1 MSAATETAL
10 PQEVAPAAAVS
21 AGALLRQA
29 RQAQGVALEDL
40 AATLKVP
47 VEKLQAL
54 EDEDWQRL
62 PDVVFLRALAQTICR
77 TLHLEAAPVLALL
90 PQQKVTALAPQ
101 GGLNAPMRERGAPS
115 ILATTTKHSPWPWV
129 VLLLIVLGGGGYLG
143 VQWMAP
149 EWVRG
154 VSTTVSAPSDPAGDS
169 PLFSPAVPEEG
180 DGGGMGNMGD
190 VAQAGEVPTVQAAA
204 LMQPALPEE
213 EGAQPGFA
221 APAPVPA
228 PAPVAQA
235 ETAAAPAAA
244 AAQAA
249 QAAQAAASVSPV
261 LRITAKGATWVQVLD
276 AQQRLLIEKILQD
289 GEVFSTS
296 APKPLT
302 VAVGKAD
309 LATVEVN
316 GAPFDVQ
323 AVARSNVARFEVK

>member
-1 MSAATETAL
+1 MSAATETTL

-29 RQAQGVALEDL
+29 RQAQGVALGDL

-101 GGLNAPMRERGAPS
+101 GGLNAPMRERGVPS
-115 ILATTTKHSPWPWV
+115 ILATKTQHSPWPWV

-154 VSTTVSAPSDPAGDS
+154 VSTTVPAPSDPVGDS
-169 PLFSPAVPEEG
+169 PLFSPAGPEES
-180 DGGGMGNMGD
+180 DGGNMGD
-190 VAQAGEVPTVQAAA
+190 GAQAGEVPAVQAAA
-204 LMQPALPEE
+204 LMQPALQEE

-221 APAPVPA
+221 APAP
-228 PAPVAQA
+228 APVAQA
-235 ETAAAPAAA
+235 EPAAAP
-244 AAQAA
+244 
-249 QAAQAAASVSPV
+249 AAASVSPV

-316 GAPFDVQ
+316 GAPFDLQ

>member
-1 MSAATETAL
+1 MSAATETTL

-29 RQAQGVALEDL
+29 RQAQGVALGDL

-101 GGLNAPMRERGAPS
+101 GGLNAPMRERGVPS
-115 ILATTTKHSPWPWV
+115 ILATNTKHSPWPWV

-190 VAQAGEVPTVQAAA
+190 AAQAGEVPTVQAAA

-221 APAPVPA
+221 APAPA
-228 PAPVAQA
+228 A
-235 ETAAAPAAA
+235 EPAAAP
-244 AAQAA
+244 
-249 QAAQAAASVSPV
+249 AAQAAASVSPV

>member
-1 MSAATETAL
+1 MSAATETTL

-29 RQAQGVALEDL
+29 RQAQGVALGDL

-62 PDVVFLRALAQTICR
+62 PDVVFMRALAQTICR

-101 GGLNAPMRERGAPS
+101 GGLNAPMRERGVPS
-115 ILATTTKHSPWPWV
+115 ILATKTQHSPWPWV

-154 VSTTVSAPSDPAGDS
+154 VSTTVPAPSDPVGDS
-169 PLFSPAVPEEG
+169 PLFSPAGPEEG
-180 DGGGMGNMGD
+180 DGDNMGD
-190 VAQAGEVPTVQAAA
+190 GAQAGEVPTVQAAA
-204 LMQPALPEE
+204 LMQPALQEE

-221 APAPVPA
+221 APAP
-228 PAPVAQA
+228 APVAQA
-235 ETAAAPAAA
+235 EPAAAP
-244 AAQAA
+244 
-249 QAAQAAASVSPV
+249 AAASVSPV

-316 GAPFDVQ
+316 GAPFDLQ

>member
-1 MSAATETAL
+1 MSAATETTL

-29 RQAQGVALEDL
+29 RQAQGVALGDL

-101 GGLNAPMRERGAPS
+101 GGLNAPMRERGVPS
-115 ILATTTKHSPWPWV
+115 ILATNTKHSPWPWV

-154 VSTTVSAPSDPAGDS
+154 VSTTVPAPSDPAGDS

-190 VAQAGEVPTVQAAA
+190 VAQAGEVPSVQVAA

-221 APAPVPA
+221 APAPA
-228 PAPVAQA
+228 A
-235 ETAAAPAAA
+235 EPAAAP
-244 AAQAA
+244 
-249 QAAQAAASVSPV
+249 AAQAAASVSPV

>member
-29 RQAQGVALEDL
+29 RQAQGVALGDL

-101 GGLNAPMRERGAPS
+101 GGLNAPMRERGVPS
-115 ILATTTKHSPWPWV
+115 ILATKTQHSPWPWV

-190 VAQAGEVPTVQAAA
+190 GAQAGEVPTVQAAA

-221 APAPVPA
+221 APAPA
-228 PAPVAQA
+228 A
-235 ETAAAPAAA
+235 EPAAAP
-244 AAQAA
+244 
-249 QAAQAAASVSPV
+249 AAQAAASVSPV

>member
-1 MSAATETAL
+1 MSDSMSAATETTL

-29 RQAQGVALEDL
+29 RQAQGVALGDL

-101 GGLNAPMRERGAPS
+101 GGLNAPMRERGVPS
-115 ILATTTKHSPWPWV
+115 ILATNTKHSPWPWV

-221 APAPVPA
+221 APAPA
-228 PAPVAQA
+228 A
-235 ETAAAPAAA
+235 EPAAAP
-244 AAQAA
+244 
-249 QAAQAAASVSPV
+249 AAQAAASVSPV

>member
-101 GGLNAPMRERGAPS
+101 GGLNAPMRERGVPS
-115 ILATTTKHSPWPWV
+115 ILATNTKHSPWPWV

-154 VSTTVSAPSDPAGDS
+154 VSTTVSTPSDPAGDS

-221 APAPVPA
+221 APAPA
-228 PAPVAQA
+228 A
-235 ETAAAPAAA
+235 EPAAAP
-244 AAQAA
+244 
-249 QAAQAAASVSPV
+249 AAQAAASVSPV

>member
-1 MSAATETAL
+1 MSAATETTL

-29 RQAQGVALEDL
+29 RQAQGVALGDL

-101 GGLNAPMRERGAPS
+101 GGLNAPMRERGVPS
-115 ILATTTKHSPWPWV
+115 ILATKTQHSPWPWV

-154 VSTTVSAPSDPAGDS
+154 VSTTVPAPSDPVGDS
-169 PLFSPAVPEEG
+169 PLFSPAGPEES
-180 DGGGMGNMGD
+180 DGGNMGD
-190 VAQAGEVPTVQAAA
+190 GAQAGEVPAVQAAA

-221 APAPVPA
+221 APA
-228 PAPVAQA
+228 A
-235 ETAAAPAAA
+235 EP
-244 AAQAA
+244 
-249 QAAQAAASVSPV
+249 AAQAAASVSPV

-316 GAPFDVQ
+316 GAPFDLQ

>member
-29 RQAQGVALEDL
+29 RQAQGVALGDL

-101 GGLNAPMRERGAPS
+101 GGLNAPMRERGVPS
-115 ILATTTKHSPWPWV
+115 ILATNTKHSPWPWV

-221 APAPVPA
+221 APATA
-228 PAPVAQA
+228 PAA
-235 ETAAAPAAA
+235 EPAAAP
-244 AAQAA
+244 
-249 QAAQAAASVSPV
+249 AAQAAASVSPV

>member
-29 RQAQGVALEDL
+29 RQAQGVALGDL

-101 GGLNAPMRERGAPS
+101 GGLNAPMRERGVPS
-115 ILATTTKHSPWPWV
+115 ILATNTKHSPWPWV

-154 VSTTVSAPSDPAGDS
+154 VSTTVPAPSDPVGDS
-169 PLFSPAVPEEG
+169 PLFSPAGPEEG
-180 DGGGMGNMGD
+180 DGGSNMGD
-190 VAQAGEVPTVQAAA
+190 GAQAGEVPTVQAAA

-221 APAPVPA
+221 APAPA
-228 PAPVAQA
+228 A
-235 ETAAAPAAA
+235 EPAAAP
-244 AAQAA
+244 
-249 QAAQAAASVSPV
+249 AAQAAASVSPV

>member
-1 MSAATETAL
+1 MSAATETTL

-29 RQAQGVALEDL
+29 RQAQGVALGDL

-101 GGLNAPMRERGAPS
+101 GGLNAPMRERGVPS
-115 ILATTTKHSPWPWV
+115 ILATNTKHSPWPWV

-154 VSTTVSAPSDPAGDS
+154 VSTTVPAPSDPAGDS

-221 APAPVPA
+221 APATA
-228 PAPVAQA
+228 PAA
-235 ETAAAPAAA
+235 EPAAAP
-244 AAQAA
+244 
-249 QAAQAAASVSPV
+249 AAQAAASVSPV

>member
-1 MSAATETAL
+1 MSAATETTL

-29 RQAQGVALEDL
+29 RQAQGVALGDL

-62 PDVVFLRALAQTICR
+62 PDVVFMRALAQTICR

-101 GGLNAPMRERGAPS
+101 GGLNAPMRERGVPS
-115 ILATTTKHSPWPWV
+115 ILATKTQHSPWPWV

-154 VSTTVSAPSDPAGDS
+154 VSTTVPAPSDPVGDS
-169 PLFSPAVPEEG
+169 PLFSPAGPEES
-180 DGGGMGNMGD
+180 DGGNMGD
-190 VAQAGEVPTVQAAA
+190 GAQAGEVPAVQAAA

-221 APAPVPA
+221 APAPA
-228 PAPVAQA
+228 SAPVAQA
-235 ETAAAPAAA
+235 ETAAAP
-244 AAQAA
+244 
-249 QAAQAAASVSPV
+249 AAASVSPV

-316 GAPFDVQ
+316 GAPFDLQ

>member
-101 GGLNAPMRERGAPS
+101 GGLNAPMRERGVPS
-115 ILATTTKHSPWPWV
+115 ILATKTQHSPWPWV

-213 EGAQPGFA
+213 EGAQPDFA
-221 APAPVPA
+221 APAPA
-228 PAPVAQA
+228 A
-235 ETAAAPAAA
+235 EPAAAP
-244 AAQAA
+244 
-249 QAAQAAASVSPV
+249 AAQAAASVSPV

>member
-29 RQAQGVALEDL
+29 RQAQGVALGDL

-101 GGLNAPMRERGAPS
+101 GGLNAPMRERGVPS
-115 ILATTTKHSPWPWV
+115 ILATNAKHSPWPWV

-169 PLFSPAVPEEG
+169 PLFSPAVPEES
-180 DGGGMGNMGD
+180 DGGD
-190 VAQAGEVPTVQAAA
+190 AAQAGEVPTVQAAA

-221 APAPVPA
+221 APAPA
-228 PAPVAQA
+228 A
-235 ETAAAPAAA
+235 EPAAAP
-244 AAQAA
+244 
-249 QAAQAAASVSPV
+249 AAQAAASVSPV

-316 GAPFDVQ
+316 GAPFDLQ

>member
-101 GGLNAPMRERGAPS
+101 GGLNAPMRERGVPS
-115 ILATTTKHSPWPWV
+115 ILATNTKHSPWPWV

-154 VSTTVSAPSDPAGDS
+154 VSTTVPAPSDPAGDS

-221 APAPVPA
+221 APATA
-228 PAPVAQA
+228 PAA
-235 ETAAAPAAA
+235 EPAAAP
-244 AAQAA
+244 
-249 QAAQAAASVSPV
+249 AAQAAASVSPV

>member
-1 MSAATETAL
+1 MSAATETTL

-101 GGLNAPMRERGAPS
+101 GGLNAPMRERGVPS
-115 ILATTTKHSPWPWV
+115 ILATNTKHSPWPWV

-204 LMQPALPEE
+204 LMQPALPAE
-213 EGAQPGFA
+213 EGAQRGFA
-221 APAPVPA
+221 APATA
-228 PAPVAQA
+228 PAA
-235 ETAAAPAAA
+235 EPAAAP
-244 AAQAA
+244 
-249 QAAQAAASVSPV
+249 AAQAAASVSPV

>member
-1 MSAATETAL
+1 MSAATETTL

-29 RQAQGVALEDL
+29 RQAQGVALGDL

-101 GGLNAPMRERGAPS
+101 GGLNAPMRERGVPS
-115 ILATTTKHSPWPWV
+115 ILATNTKHSPWPWV

-154 VSTTVSAPSDPAGDS
+154 VSTTVPAPSDPAGDS

-190 VAQAGEVPTVQAAA
+190 VAQAGEVPSVQVAA

-221 APAPVPA
+221 APATA
-228 PAPVAQA
+228 PAA
-235 ETAAAPAAA
+235 EPAAAP
-244 AAQAA
+244 
-249 QAAQAAASVSPV
+249 AAQAAASVSPV

>member
-1 MSAATETAL
+1 MSAATETTL

-101 GGLNAPMRERGAPS
+101 GGLNAPMRERGVPS
-115 ILATTTKHSPWPWV
+115 ILATNTKHSPWPWV

-180 DGGGMGNMGD
+180 DGGNMGNMGD
-190 VAQAGEVPTVQAAA
+190 GAQAGEVPAVQAAA

-221 APAPVPA
+221 APAPA
-228 PAPVAQA
+228 A
-235 ETAAAPAAA
+235 EPAAAP
-244 AAQAA
+244 
-249 QAAQAAASVSPV
+249 AAQAAASVSPV

>member
-101 GGLNAPMRERGAPS
+101 GGLNAPMRERGVPS
-115 ILATTTKHSPWPWV
+115 ILATNTKHSPWPWV

-154 VSTTVSAPSDPAGDS
+154 VSTTVPAPSDPVGDS
-169 PLFSPAVPEEG
+169 PLFSPAGPEEG

-221 APAPVPA
+221 APAPA
-228 PAPVAQA
+228 A
-235 ETAAAPAAA
+235 EPAAAP
-244 AAQAA
+244 
-249 QAAQAAASVSPV
+249 AAQAAASVSPV

-323 AVARSNVARFEVK
+323 AVARSNVARVEVK

>member
-1 MSAATETAL
+1 MSAATETTL

-29 RQAQGVALEDL
+29 RQAQGVALGDL

-101 GGLNAPMRERGAPS
+101 GGLNAPMRERGVPS
-115 ILATTTKHSPWPWV
+115 ILATNTKHSPWPWV

-221 APAPVPA
+221 APA
-228 PAPVAQA
+228 A
-235 ETAAAPAAA
+235 EPAAAP
-244 AAQAA
+244 
-249 QAAQAAASVSPV
+249 AAQAAASVSPV

-316 GAPFDVQ
+316 GAPFDLQ

>member
-1 MSAATETAL
+1 MSAATETTL

-29 RQAQGVALEDL
+29 RQAQGVALGDL

-101 GGLNAPMRERGAPS
+101 GGLNAPMRERGVPS
-115 ILATTTKHSPWPWV
+115 ILATNTQHSPWPWV

-169 PLFSPAVPEEG
+169 PLFSTAVSEEG
-180 DGGGMGNMGD
+180 DGGD
-190 VAQAGEVPTVQAAA
+190 AAQAGEVPTVQAAA

-221 APAPVPA
+221 APAPA
-228 PAPVAQA
+228 A
-235 ETAAAPAAA
+235 EPAAAP
-244 AAQAA
+244 
-249 QAAQAAASVSPV
+249 AAQAAASVSPV

>member
-101 GGLNAPMRERGAPS
+101 GGLNAPMRERGVPS
-115 ILATTTKHSPWPWV
+115 ILATNTQHSPWPWV

-190 VAQAGEVPTVQAAA
+190 VAQAGEVPSVQVAA

-221 APAPVPA
+221 APAPA
-228 PAPVAQA
+228 A
-235 ETAAAPAAA
+235 EPAAAP
-244 AAQAA
+244 
-249 QAAQAAASVSPV
+249 AAQAAASVSPV

>member
-1 MSAATETAL
+1 MSAATETTL

-29 RQAQGVALEDL
+29 RQAQGVALGDL

-101 GGLNAPMRERGAPS
+101 GGLNAPMRERGVPS
-115 ILATTTKHSPWPWV
+115 ILATKTQHSPWPWV

-154 VSTTVSAPSDPAGDS
+154 VSTTVPAPSDPVGDS
-169 PLFSPAVPEEG
+169 PLFSPAGPEES
-180 DGGGMGNMGD
+180 DGGNMGD
-190 VAQAGEVPTVQAAA
+190 GAQAGEVPTVQAAA

-221 APAPVPA
+221 APA
-228 PAPVAQA
+228 A
-235 ETAAAPAAA
+235 EPAAAP
-244 AAQAA
+244 
-249 QAAQAAASVSPV
+249 AAQAAASVSPV

-316 GAPFDVQ
+316 GAPFDLQ

>member
-29 RQAQGVALEDL
+29 RQAQGVALGDL

-101 GGLNAPMRERGAPS
+101 GGLNAPMRERGVPS
-115 ILATTTKHSPWPWV
+115 ILATNTQHSPWPWV

-154 VSTTVSAPSDPAGDS
+154 VSTTVPAPSDPVGDS
-169 PLFSPAVPEEG
+169 PLFSPAGPEEG
-180 DGGGMGNMGD
+180 DGGSNMGD
-190 VAQAGEVPTVQAAA
+190 GAQAGEVPTVQAAA

-221 APAPVPA
+221 APAPV
-228 PAPVAQA
+228 AQA
-235 ETAAAPAAA
+235 EP
-244 AAQAA
+244 
-249 QAAQAAASVSPV
+249 AAASVSPV

>member
-1 MSAATETAL
+1 MSAATETTL

-101 GGLNAPMRERGAPS
+101 GGLNAPMRERGVPS
-115 ILATTTKHSPWPWV
+115 ILATNAKHSPWPWV

-154 VSTTVSAPSDPAGDS
+154 VSTTVPAPSDPAGDS

-221 APAPVPA
+221 APATA
-228 PAPVAQA
+228 PAA
-235 ETAAAPAAA
+235 EPAAAP
-244 AAQAA
+244 
-249 QAAQAAASVSPV
+249 AAQAAASVSPV

>member
-101 GGLNAPMRERGAPS
+101 GGLNAPMRERGVPS
-115 ILATTTKHSPWPWV
+115 ILATNTKHSPWPWV

-154 VSTTVSAPSDPAGDS
+154 VSTTVPAPSEPAGDS

-190 VAQAGEVPTVQAAA
+190 VAQAGEVPSVQVAA

-221 APAPVPA
+221 APAPA
-228 PAPVAQA
+228 A
-235 ETAAAPAAA
+235 EPAAAP
-244 AAQAA
+244 
-249 QAAQAAASVSPV
+249 AAQAAASVSPV

>member
-29 RQAQGVALEDL
+29 RQAQGVALGDL

-62 PDVVFLRALAQTICR
+62 PDVVFMRALAQTICR

-101 GGLNAPMRERGAPS
+101 GGLNAPMRERGVPS
-115 ILATTTKHSPWPWV
+115 ILATKTQHSPWPWV

-154 VSTTVSAPSDPAGDS
+154 VSTTVSAPSDPVGDS

-221 APAPVPA
+221 APAPA
-228 PAPVAQA
+228 A
-235 ETAAAPAAA
+235 EPAAAP
-244 AAQAA
+244 
-249 QAAQAAASVSPV
+249 AAQAAASVSPV

>member
-29 RQAQGVALEDL
+29 RQAQGVALGDL

-101 GGLNAPMRERGAPS
+101 GGLNAPMRERGVPS
-115 ILATTTKHSPWPWV
+115 ILATNAKHSPWPWV

-154 VSTTVSAPSDPAGDS
+154 VSTTVPAPSDPVGDS

-180 DGGGMGNMGD
+180 DGGD
-190 VAQAGEVPTVQAAA
+190 AAQAGEVPTVQAAA

-221 APAPVPA
+221 APAPA
-228 PAPVAQA
+228 A
-235 ETAAAPAAA
+235 EPAAAP
-244 AAQAA
+244 
-249 QAAQAAASVSPV
+249 AAQAAASVSPV

>member
-29 RQAQGVALEDL
+29 RQAQGVALGDL

-101 GGLNAPMRERGAPS
+101 GGLNAPMRERGVPS
-115 ILATTTKHSPWPWV
+115 ILATNTKHSPWPWV

-190 VAQAGEVPTVQAAA
+190 GAQAGEVPTVQAAA

-221 APAPVPA
+221 APAPA
-228 PAPVAQA
+228 A
-235 ETAAAPAAA
+235 EPAAAP
-244 AAQAA
+244 
-249 QAAQAAASVSPV
+249 AAQAAASVSPV

>member
-29 RQAQGVALEDL
+29 RQAQGVVLGDL

-101 GGLNAPMRERGAPS
+101 GGLNAPMRERGVPS
-115 ILATTTKHSPWPWV
+115 ILATNTKHSPWPWV

-221 APAPVPA
+221 APAPA
-228 PAPVAQA
+228 A
-235 ETAAAPAAA
+235 EPAAAP
-244 AAQAA
+244 
-249 QAAQAAASVSPV
+249 AAQAAASVSPV

>member
-1 MSAATETAL
+1 MSAATETTL

-101 GGLNAPMRERGAPS
+101 GGLNAPMRERGVPS
-115 ILATTTKHSPWPWV
+115 ILATNTKHSPWPWV

-169 PLFSPAVPEEG
+169 PLFSPAVPEES
-180 DGGGMGNMGD
+180 DGGNMGD
-190 VAQAGEVPTVQAAA
+190 GAQAGEVPAVQAAA
-204 LMQPALPEE
+204 LMQPALQEE

-221 APAPVPA
+221 APA
-228 PAPVAQA
+228 
-235 ETAAAPAAA
+235 TAPAAEPA
-244 AAQAA
+244 AAS
-249 QAAQAAASVSPV
+249 AAQAAASVSPV

-316 GAPFDVQ
+316 GAPFDLQ

>member
-29 RQAQGVALEDL
+29 RQAQGVALGDL

-101 GGLNAPMRERGAPS
+101 GGLNAPMRERGVPS
-115 ILATTTKHSPWPWV
+115 ILATNTQHSPWPWV

-213 EGAQPGFA
+213 EGAQPDFA
-221 APAPVPA
+221 APAPA
-228 PAPVAQA
+228 A
-235 ETAAAPAAA
+235 EPAAAP
-244 AAQAA
+244 
-249 QAAQAAASVSPV
+249 AAQAAASVSPV
-261 LRITAKGATWVQVLD
+261 LRIPAKGATWVQVLD

-316 GAPFDVQ
+316 GAPFDLQ

>member
-29 RQAQGVALEDL
+29 RQAQGVALGDL

-101 GGLNAPMRERGAPS
+101 GGLNAPMRERGVPS
-115 ILATTTKHSPWPWV
+115 ILATNTKHSPWPWV

-149 EWVRG
+149 ELVRG

-221 APAPVPA
+221 APAPA
-228 PAPVAQA
+228 A
-235 ETAAAPAAA
+235 EPAAAP
-244 AAQAA
+244 
-249 QAAQAAASVSPV
+249 AAQAAASVSPV

>member
-101 GGLNAPMRERGAPS
+101 GGLNAPMRERGVPS
-115 ILATTTKHSPWPWV
+115 ILATNTKHSPWPWV

-154 VSTTVSAPSDPAGDS
+154 VPAPSAPAGDS
-169 PLFSPAVPEEG
+169 PLFSPAGPEEG
-180 DGGGMGNMGD
+180 DG
-190 VAQAGEVPTVQAAA
+190 AQAGEVPTVQAAA

-221 APAPVPA
+221 APATA
-228 PAPVAQA
+228 PAA
-235 ETAAAPAAA
+235 EPAAAP
-244 AAQAA
+244 
-249 QAAQAAASVSPV
+249 AAQAAASVSPV

>member
-101 GGLNAPMRERGAPS
+101 GGLNAPMRERGVPS
-115 ILATTTKHSPWPWV
+115 ILATKTQHSPWPWV

-154 VSTTVSAPSDPAGDS
+154 VSTTVSAPSDPVGDS

-190 VAQAGEVPTVQAAA
+190 GAQAGEVPTVQAAA

-221 APAPVPA
+221 APAPA
-228 PAPVAQA
+228 A
-235 ETAAAPAAA
+235 EPAAAP
-244 AAQAA
+244 
-249 QAAQAAASVSPV
+249 AAQAAASVSPV

>member
-29 RQAQGVALEDL
+29 RQAQGVALGDL

-101 GGLNAPMRERGAPS
+101 GGLNAPMRERGVPS
-115 ILATTTKHSPWPWV
+115 ILATNTKHSPWPWV

-190 VAQAGEVPTVQAAA
+190 VAQAGEVPTVQVAA

-221 APAPVPA
+221 APATA
-228 PAPVAQA
+228 PAA
-235 ETAAAPAAA
+235 EPAAAP
-244 AAQAA
+244 
-249 QAAQAAASVSPV
+249 AAQAAASVSPV

>member
-101 GGLNAPMRERGAPS
+101 GGLNAPMRERGVPS
-115 ILATTTKHSPWPWV
+115 ILATNTKHSPWPWV

-190 VAQAGEVPTVQAAA
+190 VAQAGEVPSVQVAA

-221 APAPVPA
+221 APAPA
-228 PAPVAQA
+228 A
-235 ETAAAPAAA
+235 EPAAAP
-244 AAQAA
+244 
-249 QAAQAAASVSPV
+249 AAQAAASVSPV

>member
-29 RQAQGVALEDL
+29 RQAQGVALGDL

-101 GGLNAPMRERGAPS
+101 GGLNAPMRARGVPS
-115 ILATTTKHSPWPWV
+115 ILATNTQHSPWPWV

-154 VSTTVSAPSDPAGDS
+154 VSTTVPAPSDPAGDS

-180 DGGGMGNMGD
+180 DGDNMGD
-190 VAQAGEVPTVQAAA
+190 GAQAGEVPAVQAAA
-204 LMQPALPEE
+204 LMQPALQEE

-221 APAPVPA
+221 APAPV
-228 PAPVAQA
+228 AQA
-235 ETAAAPAAA
+235 EPAAAPAAP
-244 AAQAA
+244 
-249 QAAQAAASVSPV
+249 AAASVSPV

-316 GAPFDVQ
+316 GAPFDLQ